1 MHRAIT
7 IAASDSAAASGVQSD
22 LKVFDRC
29 GVYGACAVTTITA
42 QDTFTVRRLY
52 KLPASIVGAQ
62 IDAVT
67 TDLGVGACKIGWYY
81 SAELTTVIAGR
92 VRRRSLHPVVLDPS
106 LWSERGMALTPPRTI
121 KRIIRE
127 LFPVA
132 TVVTVTA
139 RELKVL
145 SGTPGETAE
154 ELASAAARIR
164 AMGPQSVV
172 VEDAPAP
179 EGSTVLVFDARG
191 AEQVASGPARGV
203 VAGAGS
209 IFSAALTA
217 ALARGDDL
225 RQGARFA
232 ARFLEAAIGNAEVL
246 GKGLPVAATLPVMEH
261 QPPGEI

>member
-121 KRIIRE
+121 KRMIRE

-164 AMGPQSVV
+164 AM
-172 VEDAPAP
+172 
-179 EGSTVLVFDARG
+179 L
-191 AEQVASGPARGV
+191 
-203 VAGAGS
+203 AGS
-209 IFSAALTA
+209 ASIPQPILDQVQALRELSLTP
-217 ALARGDDL
+217 RS
-225 RQGARFA
+225 
-232 ARFLEAAIGNAEVL
+232 
-246 GKGLPVAATLPVMEH
+246 
-261 QPPGEI
+261 